1 MKNKF
6 VRVVSLVVCIA
17 VIFGCA
23 AALGSCNFL
32 EKVPSADDIL
42 ELDSEQRAYELFAYA
57 DRMMSKA
64 DSYTARML
72 YNMSLTVGDYEIVA
86 EGVEESIV
94 SGMRSEAFSEY
105 SEGTSKVSISS
116 DTSAVSEMQTV
127 MGYKDGMY
135 FRKYVTDSKL
145 QALCSEM
152 TRTEYNDH
160 KKYLGGIEFDFSD
173 DSCVTTTC
181 TYNEDG
187 TWVATYTD
195 FFEEEL
201 TQYEK
206 LTEELALLFPEGVKL
221 ADIAVEVKVDELF
234 YVESVSVDYVYTGKG
249 VELPSFNITVNYSDY
264 NDTEA
269 ADVDLDEYTEV
280 DDIRVIDKID
290 DALKAVTD
298 KTNVS
303 FTTQYNQKITVAGES
318 DIIKQKFEGT
328 FENGA
333 GFSFDVT
340 FTADDG
346 SQLIITYSGGKQ
358 IVYEVVVDEETGDV
372 LHNELAVYDSYDAE
386 AKSFIDDICDIDLFN
401 SIDIC
406 DVEQKNSSK
415 TYILTVDYPDT
426 ESYDYILEYAEAE
439 EWAVSTATY
448 TVELEGGKIKTFTY
462 DLTLNTAYDDSGI
475 GVRLRSVTEFK

>member
-6 VRVVSLVVCIA
+6 VRVVSLVLCLA
-17 VIFGCA
+17 MLLGCT

-32 EKVPSADDIL
+32 EKIPTADDIL
-42 ELDSEQRAYELFAYA
+42 ELDAEERAYALFVYA
-57 DRMMSKA
+57 DRKMSKA
-64 DSYTARML
+64 DSYTVRTL
-72 YNMSLTVGDYEIVA
+72 YNMSIAIGDYEITA
-86 EGVEESIV
+86 EGEEDTVV

-105 SEGTSKVSISS
+105 CEGTTCVSVST
-116 DTSAVSEMQTV
+116 DPTSVSEVQMV
-127 MGYKDGMY
+127 MGYADGMY
-135 FRKYVTDSKL
+135 FRKNVTDGVT

-195 FFEEEL
+195 FFEEAL

-280 DDIRVIDKID
+280 DDIRVIDRTER
-290 DALKAVTD
+290 ALKSITD
-298 KTNVS
+298 KTQLS
-303 FTTQYNQKITVAGES
+303 FSTQYNQKITVKGDSE
-318 DIIKQKFEGT
+318 IIKQKFEGT
-328 FENGA
+328 LGNDA
-333 GFSFDVT
+333 GFLGAV
-340 FTADDG
+340 A
-346 SQLIITYSGGKQ
+346 LAKQ
-358 IVYEVVVDEETGDV
+358 
-372 LHNELAVYDSYDAE
+372 H
-386 AKSFIDDICDIDLFN
+386 
-401 SIDIC
+401 
-406 DVEQKNSSK
+406 
-415 TYILTVDYPDT
+415 
-426 ESYDYILEYAEAE
+426 
-439 EWAVSTATY
+439 
-448 TVELEGGKIKTFTY
+448 
-462 DLTLNTAYDDSGI
+462 
-475 GVRLRSVTEFK
+475 